1 MIQGPRTGLLT
12 IDQFHVYSSRGWI
25 VVPEAIKENEPEGA
39 FVGIWSVNDNGD
51 VPPRWKIGGPK
62 SMIKKP
68 RGLALDP
75 KNKTIIVADMRLNA
89 VLTFYFP
96 EIF

>member
-1 MIQGPRTGLLT
+1 MQVYPPRGL
-12 IDQFHVYSSRGWI
+12 I
-25 VVPEAIKENEPEGA
+25 VVTQSTDDAPAEPEG
-39 FVGIWSVNDNGD
+39 VYIGVWSIKDNGD

-68 RGLALDP
+68 RGVALNP
-75 KNKTIIVADMRLNA
+75 RNKEIIVADMRQNA
-89 VLTFYFP
+89 LLTFYFP